1 MSILIGIGVVVTA
14 TTFYLGK
21 KGWQAF
27 HKAVGISPG
36 VLTYQ
41 DYHAPLSLSSASWQ
55 QLNLNKT
62 HLENLP
68 EPQLRQLQR
77 IDKKVDHYQSYQE
90 QQQAQ
95 NKTPAVTESQFILQK
110 MLQTRLPETL
120 SSYHQLAYMQKNMES
135 TRHEKIAEAGKLLQ
149 QVLNNIEQRLDSLL
163 EQTQD
168 QHLQDLR
175 MMNQY
180 LDSHGAMNIHDT

>member
-1 MSILIGIGVVVTA
+1 MSILIGIGVVATV

-175 MMNQY
+175 MMKQY
-180 LDSHGAMNIHDT
+180 LDSHGH

>member
-1 MSILIGIGVVVTA
+1 MSILIGIGVVATI

-21 KGWQAF
+21 KGWHAF

-41 DYHAPLSLSSASWQ
+41 DYHAPLSPATISWQ

-62 HLENLP
+62 HLKNLP
-68 EPQLRQLQR
+68 EHQLRQLNR
-77 IDKKVDHYQSYQE
+77 IDEKVEHYQSHQKE
-90 QQQAQ
+90 LQAQ
-95 NKTPAVTESQFILQK
+95 NKTVVATESQFVLHK

-120 SSYHQLAYMQKNMES
+120 SSYHQLTHKRKNTKNAS
-135 TRHEKIAEAGKLLQ
+135 REKNAEAGELLQ
-149 QVLNNIEQRLDSLL
+149 QVLDNIEQRLDKLL
-163 EQTQD
+163 AQMEH

-180 LDSHGAMNIHDT
+180 FESHDS